1 MRTSFRNTMIAG
13 SAIIALGAF
22 AASAATPAPGDASG
36 TTIQASA
43 TAATDHDMS
52 GKVEQ
57 RITDLHETL
66 KITNAQQPQ
75 WDAFVAIMRDNAAT
89 MDKAFQTRVNGMP
102 SMNAVDNMQ
111 SYAEVSMDHAQGMQ
125 KMVPAF
131 RALYAVLNADQR
143 KSADTEFVDNAHRG
157 IDKPKG

>member
-1 MRTSFRNTMIAG
+1 MRTSFRNIMIAT
-13 SAIIALGAF
+13 SAIIALGTF

-36 TTIQASA
+36 TTIQAAA
-43 TAATDHDMS
+43 TTATDHDMS

-57 RITDLHETL
+57 RIADLHATL

-75 WDAFVAIMRDNAAT
+75 WDAFTAIMRANAAE
-89 MDKAFQTRVNGMP
+89 MDKAFQARVDGMP
-102 SMNAVDNMQ
+102 SMNALENME
-111 SYAEVSMDHAQGMQ
+111 SYAEVSMKHAQGMQ

-131 RALYAVLNADQR
+131 RALYAVLDTDQR